1 MTETEPLQ
9 KAILLLAETEAAQV
23 EKEAER
29 EAEALLQRAREN
41 ARIGCQKARG
51 EAELAYIGLVQKAQ
65 RQAQHE
71 QALLLLAAKNEGI
84 ERVFEKALSRTVQH
98 PGYAEALERGILAEA
113 VPGKA
118 GQMVLTEADNA
129 QLPEEF
135 WRRVGDA
142 LLEKGASISPAGRTL
157 QEGGGFVL
165 VYDTEEKNR
174 TLPALLQ
181 TLREALTQQVAAV
194 LYGEEET

>member
-1 MTETEPLQ
+1 MQ
-9 KAILLLAETEAAQV
+9 KAILLLAETEAAQI

-29 EAEALLQRAREN
+29 EAVALLQRAREN

-71 QALLLLAAKNEGI
+71 QAAKNEGI

-118 GQMVLTEADNA
+118 GQLMLTEADNA

>member
-1 MTETEPLQ
+1 M
-9 KAILLLAETEAAQV
+9 
-23 EKEAER
+23 
-29 EAEALLQRAREN
+29 
-41 ARIGCQKARG
+41 
-51 EAELAYIGLVQKAQ
+51 QKAQ

-118 GQMVLTEADNA
+118 GQLVLTEADNA

>member
-9 KAILLLAETEAAQV
+9 KAILLLAETEAAQI

-29 EAEALLQRAREN
+29 EA
-41 ARIGCQKARG
+41 
-51 EAELAYIGLVQKAQ
+51 V
-65 RQAQHE
+65 
-71 QALLLLAAKNEGI
+71 ALLLLAAKNEGI

-118 GQMVLTEADNA
+118 GQLVLTEADNA